1 MKIFFFLS
9 FFFLFILQGAL
20 ISLSSILV
28 ILYSDKWNLL
38 LSTCS
43 EFFISVIVFFNT
55 KIFFCFFFIIP
66 ISLWILFHAILSSY
80 FTLHTLLP
88 FKHIFLKSF
97 SLKPHIWSFSQA
109 VYAATIFVCV
119 CVCVCVCVWIIIS
132 YLFVCLLFFWL

>member
-1 MKIFFFLS
+1 MLS
-9 FFFLFILQGAL
+9 VLVPVPQLLETPGRNNGETSTYITGFKAHPNLF
-20 ISLSSILV
+20 
-28 ILYSDKWNLL
+28 SDYKF
-38 LSTCS
+38 S
-43 EFFISVIVFFNT
+43 
-55 KIFFCFFFIIP
+55 IP

-119 CVCVCVCVWIIIS
+119 CVCVCMDYNFLSICMS
-132 YLFVCLLFFWL
+132 LFFWL